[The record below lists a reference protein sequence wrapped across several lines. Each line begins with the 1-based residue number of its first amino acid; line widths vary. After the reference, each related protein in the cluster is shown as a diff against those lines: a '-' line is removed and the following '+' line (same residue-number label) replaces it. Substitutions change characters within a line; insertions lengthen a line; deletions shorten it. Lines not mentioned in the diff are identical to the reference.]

1 MTLRGGTGISAA
13 EAGQRTNR
21 VSLGETTVPL
31 GAADR
36 APELH
41 LGYMHK
47 FDAIGWADAAL
58 AFGGIARLDGGAKVA
73 AARVALTFKF

>member
-1 MTLRGGTGISAA
+1 MTLRGGTGISAV

-21 VSLGETTVPL
+21 VSLGESIVPL

-41 LGYMHK
+41 LGIH
-47 FDAIGWADAAL
+47 AQ
-58 AFGGIARLDGGAKVA
+58 V
-73 AARVALTFKF
+73 